1 MGDEG
6 LEPSHSLT
14 GDSAVRNQSDSECAS
29 EISGNHLLAVNDG
42 GNFDDHDAGLAAI
55 VEAWPKLS
63 EDAQRALVEF
73 VERQLDTLT
82 TAIADDRPAGS

>member
-14 GDSAVRNQSDSECAS
+14 GDSAVRNQSDAKSDAV
-29 EISGNHLLAVNDG
+29 ISGNHLLAIDDG

-55 VEAWPKLS
+55 VEAWPKLAA
-63 EDAQRALVEF
+63 DARRAVLEF
-73 VERQLDTLT
+73 VERQLAALT
-82 TAIADDRPAGS
+82 AANDGRPAGS